1 MLAQR
6 HSGLGARVAGRLGH
20 HLGPIILALGIDEAL
35 IPAPS
40 IRQLARELLGHTPPE
55 AWIRQRQG
63 QPPPQKVDQVGH
75 PFASDRVA
83 HFDSPVGQLVHQGFR
98 ELRLG
103 LDPLQQVGRVG
114 AVSGLEV
121 RQKTREALG
130 LLFAH
135 ARTEGR
141 TRDQGARGGGT
152 ALQFVDVEHATAPEV
167 TDHLVHRVLGHL
179 PVGGQLAT
187 DDSEDTRLAVDDA
200 VRSRQLH
207 RVSFGHARRSDQ
219 RANARPDR
227 HDGLALEGG
236 VRQVALDESE
246 HLEFVLFGD
255 LAFSRVALVGAVGSG
270 FLEVGQEVLIGNFHM
285 DPPIMDALFL
295 LNVDDEQD
303 DHSSLAVS
311 NLSHKLSPQL
321 MEVVV
326 SLALTIGQQGYE
338 GYALGALFVVG
349 ESTAVM
355 ERSHPLTMNPFQG
368 YSEAERNLFDPMV
381 RDAVRT
387 FAMLDGAFI
396 VRDDGVVLTAGRHI
410 QVSKQV
416 KGLPL
421 GLGARHTAA
430 ASISAETDAVAVV
443 VSQSSGAVRLF
454 NEGRMELEIIPAGRR
469 GEESHSN
476 MENDEIHVF
485 DEEGSEL
492 PPKEKTTKE
501 KPGKEKAGKEKTK
514 ERRTVEKKKN
524 GEKRSDKK
532 LSEKKATEKKK
543 APRKKKA

>member
-1 MLAQR
+1 MNPV
-6 HSGLGARVAGRLGH
+6 LGDALFDSLIRLG
-20 HLGPIILALGIDEAL
+20 
-35 IPAPS
+35 
-40 IRQLARELLGHTPPE
+40 
-55 AWIRQRQG
+55 
-63 QPPPQKVDQVGH
+63 KM
-75 PFASDRVA
+75 
-83 HFDSPVGQLVHQGFR
+83 
-98 ELRLG
+98 
-103 LDPLQQVGRVG
+103 G
-114 AVSGLEV
+114 AVE
-121 RQKTREALG
+121 
-130 LLFAH
+130 
-135 ARTEGR
+135 
-141 TRDQGARGGGT
+141 
-152 ALQFVDVEHATAPEV
+152 
-167 TDHLVHRVLGHL
+167 RVLLISDTDIPNLDRLKPLRKKLVFAVERAYVAEKLEHEGHNVVLL
-179 PVGGQLAT
+179 PGFTASRT
-187 DDSEDTRLAVDDA
+187 DRLKA
-200 VRSRQLH
+200 
-207 RVSFGHARRSDQ
+207 
-219 RANARPDR
+219 
-227 HDGLALEGG
+227 
-236 VRQVALDESE
+236 
-246 HLEFVLFGD
+246 
-255 LAFSRVALVGAVGSG
+255 ALVGAVGSEL
-270 FLEVGQEVLIGNFHM
+270 LEVGQEVLIGNFHM

-326 SLALTIGQQGYE
+326 NLALTIGQQGYE

-349 ESTAVM
+349 ESTDVM

-410 QVSKQV
+410 QVSKEV

-454 NEGRMELEIIPAGRR
+454 NEGRMELEIIPSGRR
-469 GEESHSN
+469 GEDSSQSKK
-476 MENDEIHVF
+476 MDNDEIHVF
-485 DEEGSEL
+485 DEEGSER
-492 PPKEKTTKE
+492 PPKEKPVKE
-501 KPGKEKAGKEKTK
+501 KGPKEKAPKEKGAKEKGAKEKTK

-524 GEKRSDKK
+524 GD
-532 LSEKKATEKKK
+532 KKK